1 MASAAV
7 NSDGGDAGDEEEES
21 ETGFRCRAVASD
33 VPKLLQKLYEDRHLT
48 GELHFVRED
57 NGSEVDV
64 AHLAVLQLQ
73 SPVLKAMLRSDMQEA
88 KTHCVQVQT
97 EFADVWPNI
106 IRFWYGLPVH
116 VSSFET
122 AVTLR
127 RVAQY
132 YESDE
137 LKAITVDLL
146 MAARP
151 SAARMALVAESLSF
165 EAEFADRA
173 WSYLEAH
180 PRELFASSA
189 WPRLSEATVAELLRR
204 DGVRCREPGL
214 LRALAR
220 WARARRDNTP
230 ETGASGDGS
239 RPGVVVLPEALLQ
252 LVRFENMSPSE
263 LRSAAKPVLPAERY
277 IELLEEVSGATPSRQ
292 KRSVRERPMRPFRCN
307 VCGIEVFVTTESGVP
322 GDAAGDGGIVT
333 ADGGPLPECRRYHP
347 GFTWNALACADHK
360 GKCSTCKRCNSA
372 RWTCCQMAEGSIGCR
387 RRPHEWHEVGGAQRW
402 WDTAVSSKR
411 PRLSK

>member
-1 MASAAV
+1 
-7 NSDGGDAGDEEEES
+7 
-21 ETGFRCRAVASD
+21 
-33 VPKLLQKLYEDRHLT
+33 
-48 GELHFVRED
+48 
-57 NGSEVDV
+57 
-64 AHLAVLQLQ
+64 
-73 SPVLKAMLRSDMQEA
+73 MLRSDMQEA

-116 VSSFET
+116 VSSFEA

-137 LKAITVDLL
+137 LKAVTVELL

-189 WPRLSEATVAELLRR
+189 WPRLAEATVAELLRR

-214 LRALAR
+214 LRALGR
-220 WARARRDNTP
+220 WARARRDNAP
-230 ETGASGDGS
+230 ETGGSGDGQ

-292 KRSVRERPMRPFRCN
+292 KRAVRERPMRPFRCH

-322 GDAAGDGGIVT
+322 GDVAGDVGIVT

-402 WDTAVSSKR
+402 WDTALSSKR